1 MFDFDENMFIPQYE
15 LKSNL
20 SQIDYD
26 RFSSLVLPQLKQ
38 LFLSHLPL
46 NRTSPYLEF
55 EEGLEINQSITE
67 WETRYALQLDALF
80 SSSRCLWMNKNF
92 DFTSSESIID
102 APSSI
107 DLCFHPR
114 RFAALTDILEKDST
128 MKPHKLIS
136 LHQFMKEALPLS
148 FKRITIQPISY
159 LLQDEAFHQYLEEVH
174 DYLMERFIKEL
185 DENKSKQMIWNE
197 VNIGGFVLKKED
209 LFELIHHSR
218 ITYEKNDM
226 FFGRQDLIDQ
236 TFTQLI
242 SGKSNSSG
250 SPGNLIE
257 NELSG
262 ITLALIGKSG
272 TGKTSLMAKLAMK
285 CFEEAER
292 GGAGKCKKEMLMI
305 SKFR

>member
-1 MFDFDENMFIPQYE
+1 LLTNHQNDDSVALLIREWFDFDENMFVPQYE

-20 SQIDYD
+20 SPIDYD

-46 NRTSPYLEF
+46 TGTSPYLEF

-67 WETRYALQLDALF
+67 WETRYALQLDASF

-102 APSSI
+102 APSFI
-107 DLCFHPR
+107 DQCFHPHHHPR

-128 MKPHKLIS
+128 MKRHKLIN
-136 LHQFMKEALPLS
+136 LHQFMKEGLPLS

-185 DENKSKQMIWNE
+185 DEINSKQMIWNE
-197 VNIGGFVLKKED
+197 VNIGGFFLKKENF
-209 LFELIHHSR
+209 FELVHHSR

-226 FFGRQDLIDQ
+226 FFGRQDLNNQ

-257 NELSG
+257 NGLSG
-262 ITLALIGKSG
+262 ITPALIGKIRNG
-272 TGKTSLMAKLAMK
+272 
-285 CFEEAER
+285 
-292 GGAGKCKKEMLMI
+292 
-305 SKFR
+305 